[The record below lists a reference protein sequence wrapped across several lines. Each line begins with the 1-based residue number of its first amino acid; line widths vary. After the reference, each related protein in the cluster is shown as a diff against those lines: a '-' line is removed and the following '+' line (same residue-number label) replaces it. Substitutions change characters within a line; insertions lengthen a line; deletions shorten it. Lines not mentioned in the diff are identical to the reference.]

1 MWSYLF
7 GRDEDETV
15 DVESEQTLLPPVY
28 DLAKA
33 SNLMDECERH
43 VNFQQPDEG
52 NPDWE
57 DHISKY
63 DFKPFKWEEG
73 YYNMKYITR
82 ALDLGDCKNGAVKI
96 ESHWGKRTRSTE
108 HATGTLTHK
117 FPPPLLFRC
126 GVPLHISELG
136 FTSCRSVSFKLM
148 YLCWVLLFNWI
159 LWDWWFHK
167 LEGIVT

>member
-73 YYNMKYITR
+73 YYNMKDITR
-82 ALDLGDCKNGAVKI
+82 VLDLGDCKSGARHNS
-96 ESHWGKRTRSTE
+96 EPLRGEDEE
-108 HATGTLTHK
+108 HATGTLIHK
-117 FPPPLLFRC
+117 FPPPLLFLC

-136 FTSCRSVSFKLM
+136 FTYFCTVSFKLI
-148 YLCWVLLFNWI
+148 YLCWMF
-159 LWDWWFHK
+159 
-167 LEGIVT
+167 VTF

>member
-63 DFKPFKWEEG
+63 DYKPFKWEEG
-73 YYNMKYITR
+73 YYNMKDITR
-82 ALDLGDCKNGAVKI
+82 ALDLGDCKNGA
-96 ESHWGKRTRSTE
+96 SHNSEPLREEDEEHGACYRHTDSQVSTSFTISLWC
-108 HATGTLTHK
+108 ATAHLWARVY
-117 FPPPLLFRC
+117 LLSYCIIQIDVLMLSVCYF
-126 GVPLHISELG
+126 LIG
-136 FTSCRSVSFKLM
+136 FCEIGGFI
-148 YLCWVLLFNWI
+148 N
-159 LWDWWFHK
+159 
-167 LEGIVT
+167 